1 MEKVN
6 EQRLSEAQDYLDFR
20 KKDEENTQID
30 LDDTEKKYSDSDL
43 FFYIQVIVRLLKKE
57 PDTKLIDEILKN
69 GANINYLTEYNENVL
84 FKVSI

>member
-6 EQRLSEAQDYLDFR
+6 EQRLSEAQDYLDFS
-20 KKDEENTQID
+20 KKDEESTQID
-30 LDDTEKKYSDSDL
+30 LDDSEKKYSDL
-43 FFYIQVIVRLLKKE
+43 FFYIQVIVRLLKQE

-69 GANINYLTEYNENVL
+69 GANINYSTEYNENVL

>member
-6 EQRLSEAQDYLDFR
+6 EQRLSEAQDYLDFS
-20 KKDEENTQID
+20 KKDEESTQID
-30 LDDTEKKYSDSDL
+30 LDDSEKKYSDL

>member
-6 EQRLSEAQDYLDFR
+6 EQRLSEAQDYLDFS
-20 KKDEENTQID
+20 KKDVERKQID
-30 LDDTEKKYSDSDL
+30 LDDTEKKYSNSDL

-57 PDTKLIDEILKN
+57 PDTRLIDEILKN
-69 GANINYLTEYNENVL
+69 GAGINYKTEYNENVL